1 MTVNRPEERTF
12 VDGDRGE
19 TPDASTF
26 PTVDAPTDL
35 LGVAIAEPAR

>member
-19 TPDASTF
+19 TPDTSTF
-26 PTVDAPTDL
+26 PTAEAATDL
-35 LGVAIAEPAR
+35 LGAAIAEPAR